1 MKIVAKAKTGSTR
14 INFPWIPD
22 KISFKSG
29 GMEFATYDIQDFG
42 KVARPAGVG
51 LRTVAWKSSFPG
63 EARIGHPFLTG
74 EWKKPSSYQG
84 ILNKWRRD
92 RVLLKLTISET
103 PIDMYC
109 YLDDYDMDYQEGF
122 GDYFYKVS
130 FTEHRH
136 IQVKTKKKKKKTG
149 TGGSK
154 NKLKAVVIRRPVP
167 NKLTYQV
174 PKGEDLWNIAK
185 KCLGSGSRW
194 KEIYQLNKA
203 AIEQAAKKH
212 GKSSSKNGTLLYA
225 GTKLKL
231 PQK

>member
-1 MKIVAKAKTGSTR
+1 MKIVAKAKKGSTK
-14 INFPWIPD
+14 ITFPWLPN

-29 GMEFATYDIQDFG
+29 GMKFATYEIQDFG
-42 KVARPAGVG
+42 EVARPAGVG
-51 LRTVAWKSSFPG
+51 LRTIAWEGRFPG
-63 EARIGHPFLTG
+63 KARIGHPFLIG

-109 YLDDYDMDYQEGF
+109 YLDNYEMDYKEGF
-122 GDYFYKVS
+122 GDYSYKVS
-130 FTEHRH
+130 FTEYRP
-136 IQVKTKKKKKKTG
+136 IQVKTKKKKKKAG

-154 NKLKAVVIRRPVP
+154 NKLKAVVIRRTVP
-167 NKLTYQV
+167 NTLTYQI
-174 PKGEDLWNIAK
+174 PKGEDLFQIAK
-185 KCLGSGSRW
+185 KCLGDGGRW

-203 AIEQAAKKH
+203 AIEKAAKQH

-225 GTKLKL
+225 GTRLKL